1 MSGDRR
7 WADVRWTSLCR
18 LLLMGLV
25 VAGLFAMHGLQAS
38 DGPMDSHGLPLMSMA
53 SGPHDPMTSPEGHL
67 RHDQAAPRAAQPA
80 HERTAPQA
88 AQPVHERAGARAAQ
102 PAHERA
108 GAGPRSPVS
117 PTPHH
122 PGGRTCLGLLL
133 VASLLILLTVLI
145 GRSALRRSPGRR
157 RSRLRRRHG
166 GRPPPTPSV
175 FQLSVLRL

>member
-7 WADVRWTSLCR
+7 WAGVRWASLRR
-18 LLLMGLV
+18 LLLMGLL

-38 DGPMDSHGLPLMSMA
+38 DGPMDSHGLPLMSMV
-53 SGPHDPMTSPEGHL
+53 SGPDGSMTSHHAAEPGH
-67 RHDQAAPRAAQPA
+67 
-80 HERTAPQA
+80 EK
-88 AQPVHERAGARAAQ
+88 
-102 PAHERA
+102 A

-145 GRSALRRSPGRR
+145 GRSALRRAPSRR
-157 RSRLRRRHG
+157 RARLRRRHG

>member
-1 MSGDRR
+1 
-7 WADVRWTSLCR
+7 
-18 LLLMGLV
+18 MGLV
-25 VAGLFAMHGLQAS
+25 VAGLFAMHGLQSS

-53 SGPHDPMTSPEGHL
+53 SGPDDPMASH
-67 RHDQAAPRAAQPA
+67 QAAG
-80 HERTAPQA
+80 
-88 AQPVHERAGARAAQ
+88 PVHEKAGV
-102 PAHERA
+102 
-108 GAGPRSPVS
+108 GPRSPAS

-145 GRSALRRSPGRR
+145 GRSALRRAPGRR
-157 RSRLRRRHG
+157 RARLRRRHG